1 MRQLAGTKTRY
12 RRAHATPLARLISGR
27 AECTSSVCTP
37 VESHSGARLR
47 GVAYSFCYCG
57 MQVKDSI
64 LQAIELL
71 HFFVA
76 QHAVEHG
83 KIIHVSDV

>member
-27 AECTSSVCTP
+27 AESTSSLCTP
-37 VESHSGARLR
+37 VESQSGARLR

-57 MQVKDSI
+57 MQVMDTI
-64 LQAIELL
+64 FQAEELL

-76 QHAVEHG
+76 QHAVEHC
-83 KIIHVSDV
+83 KIVHMSDV